1 MKGLEQNLL
10 KKCVPIRCT
19 RNDVFKKDLDVIVAV
34 TAVVFVV
41 KAQRVKQLMLHYIQG
56 HASSTVQRHS
66 LTSNATAHKRVA
78 PIDQIKHNGRIQT
91 THVEFSTQ

>member
-1 MKGLEQNLL
+1 M
-10 KKCVPIRCT
+10 
-19 RNDVFKKDLDVIVAV
+19 IVAV